1 MEKLK
6 AVKKAR
12 IGIYTMGLQAYW
24 NQFAGLH
31 DRMIEYG
38 KFIEKKV
45 AAMDVEVYNYGLVD
59 CEEEGRKAGEY
70 FNQHNVDLILAHS
83 GT

>member
-12 IGIYTMGLQAYW
+12 IGIYTMGFKAYW
-24 NQFAGLH
+24 NLFAGLH

-45 AAMDVEVYNYGLVD
+45 AAMDVEVYYYGLVV
-59 CEEEGRKAGEY
+59 CEEEGR
-70 FNQHNVDLILAHS
+70 
-83 GT
+83 